1 MNKNSYFMTS
11 LLALALAA
19 CETDVYNPEAVR
31 PNRPLGADVV
41 APEGFDWKMTS
52 ETRLSVD
59 VTDIYDAQYEY
70 LIEVFPQNPDEHPD
84 PVPMAAGY
92 ANAGQT
98 YRTSIVLPDTYTE
111 FYLRQTAPD
120 GTRTV
125 AALPF
130 AGTDGTAYYKFEATQ
145 TKSGTD
151 ELRTASYPIEIE
163 PTGKV
168 PYTFCFEDQWPS
180 YGDFDMNDIV
190 IFVGKMSETGSDFRI
205 EGDIRAVGE
214 SKKIGVGFR
223 FRGIN
228 ADDLEKIEAETQ
240 FTDGK
245 RQTIQA
251 ESGHDGEVVFL
262 LCDNAHT
269 FNENAEGDYS
279 FINTEPDS
287 ENNRKDVA
295 DYTIWLTFKDKDLRD
310 EVYNINNV
318 DFFIIIGTDGES
330 KRTEV
335 HIPGI
340 APTAL
345 GSTSLFG
352 QGDDDSS
359 AGDYYLSKDNLC
371 WGFVVPAE
379 FKWPVERANI
389 KDVYPGF
396 AGWVKSGG
404 TSDTGWYDDT
414 PAGDVYEQ

>member
-70 LIEVFPQNPDEHPD
+70 LIEVFSQNPDEHPA

-151 ELRTASYPIEIE
+151 GAPEVIGALVI
-163 PTGKV
+163 
-168 PYTFCFEDQWPS
+168 DQ
-180 YGDFDMNDIV
+180 I
-190 IFVGKMSETGSDFRI
+190 
-205 EGDIRAVGE
+205 
-214 SKKIGVGFR
+214 
-223 FRGIN
+223 
-228 ADDLEKIEAETQ
+228 
-240 FTDGK
+240 
-245 RQTIQA
+245 RQTM
-251 ESGHDGEVVFL
+251 VVTPVPW
-262 LCDNAHT
+262 N
-269 FNENAEGDYS
+269 
-279 FINTEPDS
+279 
-287 ENNRKDVA
+287 
-295 DYTIWLTFKDKDLRD
+295 D
-310 EVYNINNV
+310 E
-318 DFFIIIGTDGES
+318 
-330 KRTEV
+330 
-335 HIPGI
+335 
-340 APTAL
+340 L
-345 GSTSLFG
+345 
-352 QGDDDSS
+352 
-359 AGDYYLSKDNLC
+359 
-371 WGFVVPAE
+371 
-379 FKWPVERANI
+379 
-389 KDVYPGF
+389 
-396 AGWVKSGG
+396 
-404 TSDTGWYDDT
+404 
-414 PAGDVYEQ
+414 